1 MTITHMLARIG
12 ALAAIVVALISGAG
26 QAEPVNLDRMQV
38 SAGDT
43 LLIDGFKTWLQ
54 GCDTPE
60 TTEAKCAM
68 ERERGE
74 LAAARMR
81 KLLRSGVVQVRW
93 VRRVDLYKRGLV
105 RIYVNGRNVCQTLI
119 EEGFAIP
126 SAGGRRID
134 WCTKTQLPR
143 AGVSGHDADQGARE

>member
-1 MTITHMLARIG
+1 MLARIG
-12 ALAAIVVALISGAG
+12 APAAIVVALISGAG
-26 QAEPVNLDRMQV
+26 RAEPINVDRMQV

-43 LLIDGFKTWLQ
+43 ILIDGFKTWLQ

-60 TTEAKCAM
+60 TTEAKCAV

-93 VRRVDLYKRGLV
+93 VRRVDRYKRGLA
-105 RIYVNGRNVCQTLI
+105 RIYVNSRNVCQTLI
-119 EEGFAIP
+119 DEGLAVP

-134 WCTKTQLPR
+134 WCTKLQPPR
-143 AGVSGHDADQGARE
+143 PGVAGHDVEQ

>member
-1 MTITHMLARIG
+1 MLARIG
-12 ALAAIVVALISGAG
+12 ALAAVVALISGAG
-26 QAEPVNLDRMQV
+26 RAEPVSVDRMQV
-38 SAGDT
+38 TAGDT
-43 LLIDGFKTWLQ
+43 ILIDGFKTWLQ

-60 TTEAKCAM
+60 TTDAKCAV

-81 KLLRSGVVQVRW
+81 KLLRSGAAHVRW
-93 VRRVDLYKRGLV
+93 VRRVDRYKRGLA
-105 RIYVNGRNVCQTLI
+105 RIYVDGRNVCRTLI
-119 EEGFAIP
+119 EEGLAISSP
-126 SAGGRRID
+126 GGRRID